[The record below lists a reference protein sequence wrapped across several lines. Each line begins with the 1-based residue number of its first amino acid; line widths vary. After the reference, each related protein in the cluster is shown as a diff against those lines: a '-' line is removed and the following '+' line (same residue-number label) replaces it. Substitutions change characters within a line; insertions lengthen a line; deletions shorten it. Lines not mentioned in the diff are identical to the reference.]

1 LSSNGST
8 SMASVC
14 ASTLSLMDAGVP
26 IKAPV
31 AGIAMGLIADGGQ
44 FVTLTDILGAEDAL
58 GDMDFKV
65 AGTTDFVTAIQLDMK
80 VTGLPQEV
88 LAGAL
93 KQAKDARL
101 FILETI
107 AKTLAGPREALSSKA
122 PRVVMIQIPVDKIG
136 EVIGPK
142 GKRINEISALT
153 GADINIEDDGRVF
166 VGSREGE
173 GAEQAIDMIEQIV
186 NPRLPEVGERFEG
199 TVVKTTEFGAFVS
212 LTPVR
217 DGLLH
222 ISKLG
227 RGKRL
232 SSVEEAVKTGDK
244 ITVEVESIDAERGR
258 IALKPV
264 GEGWDPPEGG
274 WPRVEGEDRGDR
286 ERRPSRDRDRRPRDR
301 GGDRGGFRGRREGG
315 GERHDS

>member
-1 LSSNGST
+1 
-8 SMASVC
+8 
-14 ASTLSLMDAGVP
+14 
-26 IKAPV
+26 
-31 AGIAMGLIADGGQ
+31 
-44 FVTLTDILGAEDAL
+44 
-58 GDMDFKV
+58 
-65 AGTTDFVTAIQLDMK
+65 
-80 VTGLPQEV
+80 
-88 LAGAL
+88 
-93 KQAKDARL
+93 
-101 FILETI
+101 
-107 AKTLAGPREALSSKA
+107 
-122 PRVVMIQIPVDKIG
+122 VVMIQIPVDKIG

-142 GKRINEISALT
+142 GKRINEISAMT

-199 TVVKTTEFGAFVS
+199 TVVKTTDFGAFVS

-244 ITVEVESIDAERGR
+244 ILVEIESIDVERGR

-274 WPRVEGEDRGDR
+274 WPKVEGDDRG
-286 ERRPSRDRDRRPRDR
+286 ERRPPRDRDRRPRDR
-301 GGDRGGFRGRREGG
+301 DRGGRGRGGGDRS
-315 GERHDS
+315 DS